1 MVSSTPE
8 QGIVLSS
15 GGADGAYAVGVLK
28 ALLSGQSPV
37 TSYRPLDP
45 VAFVGTSIGALNASF
60 LVSHLDQGPPAAA
73 EGLVRLWLEEL
84 AENPRQPRNG
94 AFRFRANPL
103 SLLDPRRLAIDP
115 LRSVTEFAQDSAVL
129 SREWLARL
137 RDFATSDAP
146 LEQRAAGLLNFSSFV
161 SSEPLLEIIQ
171 RNIDFA
177 RIQTS
182 KVALSIIAT
191 DWHRGLL
198 ETFTN
203 QDLTVEDGPQLV
215 RASTAIPGFFPP
227 VRLGDRIWVD
237 GAVLGYTKLSPAI
250 RAGATVVHLIYVD
263 PDLRAIPDDALD
275 STLDTMYR
283 MFVTGWA
290 ARVNQG
296 LDATARINR
305 EIDALEKFAR
315 QARLSPQNRDSLF
328 QAVLGPV
335 NVKVTVH
342 RYHPRD
348 DAFGLL
354 GLLNLDRGRLE
365 GLIERGFQDAVEHDC
380 TQSECILAASESG

>member
-1 MVSSTPE
+1 MDSPTPK
-8 QGIVLSS
+8 QGVVLSS

-28 ALLSGQSPV
+28 ALLSGKSPG
-37 TSYRPLDP
+37 TGYLPLDP
-45 VAFVGTSIGALNASF
+45 VAFVGTSIGALNSSF
-60 LVSHLDQGPPAAA
+60 LVSHLDEGPAAVA
-73 EGLVRLWLEEL
+73 DGLIRLWLEEL
-84 AENPRQPRNG
+84 AENPRQLRNG

-103 SLLDPRRLAIDP
+103 SLLDPRRLALDP
-115 LRSVTEFAQDSAVL
+115 LRSVSEFAQDSAVL
-129 SREWLARL
+129 CREWLMRL
-137 RDFATSDAP
+137 RDFATSEAP

-161 SSEPLLEIIQ
+161 SSEPLLEIIR

-177 RIQTS
+177 KIYSS

-191 DWHRGLL
+191 DWHRGIL

-203 QDLTVEDGPQLV
+203 QHLTVEDGPHLV
-215 RASTAIPGFFPP
+215 RASAAIPGFFPP
-227 VRLGDRIWVD
+227 VRIGDRIWVD

-263 PDLRAIPDDALD
+263 PDLKAIPDEALD
-275 STLDTMYR
+275 STLETMYR

-296 LDATARINR
+296 LEATARINR
-305 EIDALEKFAR
+305 EIDALEKFVQ
-315 QARLSPQNRDSLF
+315 QARLSPQDRDSLF

-354 GLLNLDRGRLE
+354 GLLNLNRGRLE
-365 GLIERGFQDAVEHDC
+365 GLIERGFKDAVEHDC
-380 TQSECILAASESG
+380 NHSKCILAAPASQ